1 MGWVGNTVMGVAVRQ
16 ELESWEAS
24 VIVLRVFVWFPFV
37 ISEV

>member
-1 MGWVGNTVMGVAVRQ
+1 MGWVGNTVMGVAVGQ

-24 VIVLRVFVWFPFV
+24 VIVLRVFVWFSFV